1 MQGSLKDLSVT
12 SKAVKDT
19 TIWPF
24 NKTKNYDDIKKK
36 GEVGLLDFWNGRVKS
51 SLLDPLPSELTTS
64 WIEKKKKVSK
74 NYPKNM
80 QQTVEILLKES
91 TKSQ

>member
-1 MQGSLKDLSVT
+1 MIL
-12 SKAVKDT
+12 
-19 TIWPF
+19 
-24 NKTKNYDDIKKK
+24 KKK

-51 SLLDPLPSELTTS
+51 SLMDPLPSELTTS
-64 WIEKKKKVSK
+64 WIEKKKKKISK

-80 QQTVEILLKES
+80 HQTVEILFNES